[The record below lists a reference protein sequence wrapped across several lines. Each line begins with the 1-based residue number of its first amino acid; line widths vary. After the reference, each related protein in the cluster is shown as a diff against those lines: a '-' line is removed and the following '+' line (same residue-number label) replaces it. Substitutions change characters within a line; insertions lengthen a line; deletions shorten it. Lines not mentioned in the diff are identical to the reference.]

1 MRALESPD
9 GSKEKLAADETW
21 SSLASAITAETLN
34 SSSRAQLEKPSP
46 GDVAEDGDSKPAA
59 KGRPKK
65 KRETIPK
72 NVGGWVSPA
81 FAQDIDRSWLEADNT
96 PKKFDLSSY
105 IPQVGDTVL
114 YYPAGHRQFL
124 EANPD
129 ILGKKTR
136 NITRMTLWDRAKK
149 EKSKMEKATA
159 QDEADNGESQVN
171 AESKVSNWW
180 NEDWLSLIDGDLDR
194 YPILCRVEKTHAEFP
209 PDPLSDAKVVT
220 NDKTGAVQVT
230 WKPKKGG
237 PKKHQE
243 SPPLRLA
250 VMLRPLTP
258 ALPPQQSS
266 GDSASTELALPP
278 NFYVVTF
285 PSKASPFL
293 IPFSLAYK
301 LSHSLSNGD
310 AIRRASS
317 TKPDWRG
324 KVANFKALES
334 DSLHF
339 STRLDD
345 KMDSI
350 RELCDSL
357 KSGKKTFAASLE
369 EALYSDSRATIP
381 LTDACVV
388 IERFESALK
397 DITADT
403 TGSRKKSDG
412 TTPNMMHLIRSTLPL
427 WNEVVVASGSGK
439 ERSASAWELWS
450 SNEEAERAGPL
461 ISTSADI
468 EPESG
473 LVYTIDEPLRAK
485 LECTIEDFLKDT
497 PDAGLFFQLVT
508 DEEAPSY
515 SQAVPRGMAFSKI
528 LKRLQV
534 GKRQGESR
542 CYYRTI
548 DSLLGDVVAI
558 ADNCFLYNS
567 PESLVVQK
575 VDEIIPAIKR
585 LIAHVTS
592 QHLKEKEAIEKS
604 IEERRQAIM
613 MQCNA
618 PAVRVDENEGNELS
632 SRNRAGPAK
641 RELQQPYNGILH
653 RTWIQD
659 IVSDKSWSVSDK
671 PTDQQSSTARVV
683 GNVEWVPQSGDNIFY
698 SRSLHADFVK
708 GHHPSLT
715 TEQCIVP
722 QLSTESDN
730 AAPDTLQDH
739 WLVGKIVWVRAAFP
753 RAPSKRDPDYEN
765 TFEVASPVLE
775 LGMRFHYS
783 WASKN
788 IYTVFWRP
796 CTFAKEGEDDGAKTI
811 PSKVS
816 SGKKRKSQGSDAAVT
831 AGTED
836 ESTKSPARC
845 KCNAC
850 GLDVD
855 ASFVRPTWIPL
866 ANQGSTGSESAELT
880 SYLTPD
886 ASSFAENPFANPT
899 GIPEQSITSI
909 GRCLDVLKRRCLDGV
924 PANHV
929 DPRLTTANVKDGFSP
944 PAAKIGRNLPTFDRL
959 LTRVELG
966 DNENVTIGMGHT
978 DKRNVALL
986 AEANYLPQWT
996 LSLSEGMRKKTN
1008 PNSIAQRRALHETL
1022 SPNPNFC
1029 LELIQA
1035 RLRGGY
1041 YRNIIGLAHD
1051 IQEAYVSSV
1060 LLLLARPAARK
1071 VQPISIRRIAKA
1083 LASTKDLVSFAKTN
1097 SKATSKKAAPV
1108 VKLEEKETAK
1118 NSALSNEEQ
1127 EWFEQLFHIRKLYA
1141 TALASVLQPE
1151 CTERVFGVVPP
1162 KTKPKAAA
1170 KKKPA
1175 AFDAE
1180 KEQAFMKARNT
1191 LGFIFET
1198 LLIKDPCGNRP
1209 VAASWNPSVKVR
1221 IRFTGQEPQKKGG
1234 KRASNAKLPM
1244 SGEDSRPV
1252 DDVDTTKPLVFESSD
1267 YEFNEDL
1274 VTLFFGK
1281 PLKMSR
1287 CGRCSAHG
1295 RSIMMCRVRRK
1306 HELPDFDWLTVFQ
1319 GSGGLDGLLH
1329 TLRTGEPPGEFMSAG
1344 SVANR
1349 PENQPSGASV
1359 NVGGDLSNAVVGK
1372 VDPIAILEKAKKA
1385 VMFADQVLAKA
1396 EKFSKAPVRLSEE
1409 FVKHSFPIDP
1419 DDDHYNYCILCGLI
1433 GDVIC
1438 CEGCPN
1444 VVHPRCVNLED
1455 IPDEDWYCSRCQR
1468 EGKVPAIDE
1477 KTNGKNVPESQK
1489 PSAIAT
1495 ACEGPDLLPETMAAP
1510 DGLDDDADRLET
1522 ILAELKSM
1530 RPIQPKKL
1538 KQPKKASDEE
1548 QKGEDSDKD
1557 GDSDKDDEDDEPSPP
1572 ALSLRRSSR
1581 NPRRSGSGD
1590 DNDDSSLGEDS
1601 DHDVRA
1607 PPSRIRVGMRVKK
1620 KFGDRYFY
1628 GKILV
1633 RALTCC
1639 NKMLRKAFGNL
1650 TFQSAFVCRRRSQIL
1665 NTHSTLFG
1673 TRTTMK
1679 RISKRMSYE
1688 RKSNLLI
1695 LKRIDRRKSPA
1706 RPIVK
1711 KKQTAMIMNALWMEE
1726 LGEICVD
1733 PVDSGNQK
1741 SPRMTKKKRKRTTT
1755 TMMMNN
1761 LWMDE
1766 VGGVC
1771 VAPVDHGNQK
1781 SPRTTPIRAL
1791 RRSVRDGALRRPK
1804 RKDRKLKKK
1813 TRLWF
1818 HAVITATFLGVG
1830 VRNYYP

>member
-1 MRALESPD
+1 
-9 GSKEKLAADETW
+9 
-21 SSLASAITAETLN
+21 
-34 SSSRAQLEKPSP
+34 
-46 GDVAEDGDSKPAA
+46 
-59 KGRPKK
+59 
-65 KRETIPK
+65 
-72 NVGGWVSPA
+72 
-81 FAQDIDRSWLEADNT
+81 
-96 PKKFDLSSY
+96 
-105 IPQVGDTVL
+105 
-114 YYPAGHRQFL
+114 
-124 EANPD
+124 
-129 ILGKKTR
+129 
-136 NITRMTLWDRAKK
+136 
-149 EKSKMEKATA
+149 
-159 QDEADNGESQVN
+159 
-171 AESKVSNWW
+171 
-180 NEDWLSLIDGDLDR
+180 
-194 YPILCRVEKTHAEFP
+194 
-209 PDPLSDAKVVT
+209 
-220 NDKTGAVQVT
+220 
-230 WKPKKGG
+230 
-237 PKKHQE
+237 
-243 SPPLRLA
+243 
-250 VMLRPLTP
+250 
-258 ALPPQQSS
+258 
-266 GDSASTELALPP
+266 
-278 NFYVVTF
+278 
-285 PSKASPFL
+285 
-293 IPFSLAYK
+293 
-301 LSHSLSNGD
+301 
-310 AIRRASS
+310 
-317 TKPDWRG
+317 
-324 KVANFKALES
+324 
-334 DSLHF
+334 
-339 STRLDD
+339 
-345 KMDSI
+345 
-350 RELCDSL
+350 
-357 KSGKKTFAASLE
+357 
-369 EALYSDSRATIP
+369 
-381 LTDACVV
+381 
-388 IERFESALK
+388 
-397 DITADT
+397 
-403 TGSRKKSDG
+403 
-412 TTPNMMHLIRSTLPL
+412 
-427 WNEVVVASGSGK
+427 
-439 ERSASAWELWS
+439 
-450 SNEEAERAGPL
+450 
-461 ISTSADI
+461 
-468 EPESG
+468 
-473 LVYTIDEPLRAK
+473 
-485 LECTIEDFLKDT
+485 
-497 PDAGLFFQLVT
+497 
-508 DEEAPSY
+508 
-515 SQAVPRGMAFSKI
+515 
-528 LKRLQV
+528 
-534 GKRQGESR
+534 
-542 CYYRTI
+542 
-548 DSLLGDVVAI
+548 
-558 ADNCFLYNS
+558 
-567 PESLVVQK
+567 
-575 VDEIIPAIKR
+575 
-585 LIAHVTS
+585 
-592 QHLKEKEAIEKS
+592 
-604 IEERRQAIM
+604 
-613 MQCNA
+613 
-618 PAVRVDENEGNELS
+618 
-632 SRNRAGPAK
+632 
-641 RELQQPYNGILH
+641 
-653 RTWIQD
+653 
-659 IVSDKSWSVSDK
+659 
-671 PTDQQSSTARVV
+671 
-683 GNVEWVPQSGDNIFY
+683 
-698 SRSLHADFVK
+698 
-708 GHHPSLT
+708 
-715 TEQCIVP
+715 
-722 QLSTESDN
+722 
-730 AAPDTLQDH
+730 
-739 WLVGKIVWVRAAFP
+739 
-753 RAPSKRDPDYEN
+753 
-765 TFEVASPVLE
+765 
-775 LGMRFHYS
+775 
-783 WASKN
+783 
-788 IYTVFWRP
+788 
-796 CTFAKEGEDDGAKTI
+796 
-811 PSKVS
+811 
-816 SGKKRKSQGSDAAVT
+816 
-831 AGTED
+831 
-836 ESTKSPARC
+836 
-845 KCNAC
+845 
-850 GLDVD
+850 
-855 ASFVRPTWIPL
+855 
-866 ANQGSTGSESAELT
+866 
-880 SYLTPD
+880 
-886 ASSFAENPFANPT
+886 
-899 GIPEQSITSI
+899 
-909 GRCLDVLKRRCLDGV
+909 
-924 PANHV
+924 
-929 DPRLTTANVKDGFSP
+929 
-944 PAAKIGRNLPTFDRL
+944 
-959 LTRVELG
+959 
-966 DNENVTIGMGHT
+966 
-978 DKRNVALL
+978 
-986 AEANYLPQWT
+986 
-996 LSLSEGMRKKTN
+996 
-1008 PNSIAQRRALHETL
+1008 
-1022 SPNPNFC
+1022 
-1029 LELIQA
+1029 
-1035 RLRGGY
+1035 
-1041 YRNIIGLAHD
+1041 
-1051 IQEAYVSSV
+1051 
-1060 LLLLARPAARK
+1060 
-1071 VQPISIRRIAKA
+1071 
-1083 LASTKDLVSFAKTN
+1083 
-1097 SKATSKKAAPV
+1097 
-1108 VKLEEKETAK
+1108 
-1118 NSALSNEEQ
+1118 
-1127 EWFEQLFHIRKLYA
+1127 
-1141 TALASVLQPE
+1141 
-1151 CTERVFGVVPP
+1151 
-1162 KTKPKAAA
+1162 
-1170 KKKPA
+1170 
-1175 AFDAE
+1175 
-1180 KEQAFMKARNT
+1180 MKARNT

-1733 PVDSGNQK
+1733 PVNSGNQK

-1813 TRLWF
+1813 TRWF